1 MDIRGHNGFTA
12 FSQISEHPEN
22 TELMTPDIYILT
34 GTDME
39 SQSEYLKLYEQSE
52 CSLSP
57 GQKIKYPGTVGSIYG
72 INNSTFHNVVDCR
85 GGGISDRPRI
95 VLYVMAKYKDVE
107 AAHWI
112 GRQSHENAQSPWTAQ
127 KKGDNEN
134 WAYKEILKAVP
145 RTYKQ
150 LMKAQQKWRLPVYMM
165 GLSAAYSVMEDSL
178 RGVTYVRGHYEEK
191 DNSEDVDMSHAP
203 PSFAD
208 LEKRVRD
215 IYLERDVTGMS
226 LCDVVDILEKGEMY
240 VTEDVL
246 EALFENNKPNLS
258 NRWYILM
265 GALFMEDMMD
275 ID

>member
-1 MDIRGHNGFTA
+1 
-12 FSQISEHPEN
+12 
-22 TELMTPDIYILT
+22 
-34 GTDME
+34 
-39 SQSEYLKLYEQSE
+39 
-52 CSLSP
+52 
-57 GQKIKYPGTVGSIYG
+57 
-72 INNSTFHNVVDCR
+72 
-85 GGGISDRPRI
+85 
-95 VLYVMAKYKDVE
+95 
-107 AAHWI
+107 
-112 GRQSHENAQSPWTAQ
+112 
-127 KKGDNEN
+127 
-134 WAYKEILKAVP
+134 
-145 RTYKQ
+145 
-150 LMKAQQKWRLPVYMM
+150 
-165 GLSAAYSVMEDSL
+165 
-178 RGVTYVRGHYEEK
+178 
-191 DNSEDVDMSHAP
+191 MSHAP